1 MGKQYAFTG
10 GRPSSGLGGGTLYYL
25 IRYKRCFIIVY
36 NPKRGQGVPPPLWGA
51 ASGGRADGS
60 GVPMR
65 CVLKKPFMLSGCVGF
80 PNKAFPPP
88 DLCSPKRGA
97 ACPTGALH
105 NRRGAGLRD
114 RVRAAAYAVCRRRFA
129 ARRHGLAERKDVF
142 AVCRGFR
149 GFRKVVLR
157 ALTPARPVWRAPFPA
172 RSATGNIANPAR
184 CAGVGK
190 CVLRARRCGKIAKR
204 TARSYRAA
212 FAAGRSAAFALALVS
227 FVYWPE
233 STSASRQPLS
243 AADAESRQKETFR
256 PCGADLR
263 DGCGRLTEVY
273 GIRAPTADM
282 VCGAL

>member
-1 MGKQYAFTG
+1 MA
-10 GRPSSGLGGGTLYYL
+10 
-25 IRYKRCFIIVY
+25 
-36 NPKRGQGVPPPLWGA
+36 
-51 ASGGRADGS
+51 

-97 ACPTGALH
+97 ACPTEALH

-129 ARRHGLAERKDVF
+129 ARRRGLAERKDVF

-172 RSATGNIANPAR
+172 RSAADTGLRHTAGPAGER
-184 CAGVGK
+184 TAVGAARSASVLACAGGACGYAVIG
-190 CVLRARRCGKIAKR
+190 CATPTAGAACAGCRFGARARERMCYRTRRCGKIAKKDSPLV
-204 TARSYRAA
+204 TGGGISAA
-212 FAAGRSAAFALALVS
+212 ARSAAFALALGG

-233 STSASRQPLS
+233 STFASRQPSRLPMRKAGKKRFS
-243 AADAESRQKETFR
+243 ARA
-256 PCGADLR
+256 GAAA
-263 DGCGRLTEVY
+263 GRL
-273 GIRAPTADM
+273 RAVDRGLRNSSAGGGHGM
-282 VCGAL
+282 RRVMK

>member
-1 MGKQYAFTG
+1 MA
-10 GRPSSGLGGGTLYYL
+10 
-25 IRYKRCFIIVY
+25 
-36 NPKRGQGVPPPLWGA
+36 
-51 ASGGRADGS
+51 

-97 ACPTGALH
+97 ACPTEALH

-129 ARRHGLAERKDVF
+129 ARRRGLAERKDVF

-172 RSATGNIANPAR
+172 RSAADTGLRHTAGPGGERTAVGAAR
-184 CAGVGK
+184 SASVLACAGGACGYAVIGCATPTAGAACAGCRFGARARER
-190 CVLRARRCGKIAKR
+190 CVRRTRRCGKIAKKDSPLV
-204 TARSYRAA
+204 TGGGISAA
-212 FAAGRSAAFALALVS
+212 ARSAAFALALGG

-233 STSASRQPLS
+233 STFASRQP
-243 AADAESRQKETFR
+243 SRLPMRKAGKKEIFR
-256 PCGADLR
+256 PCGGR
-263 DGCGRLTEVY
+263 CG
-273 GIRAPTADM
+273 TAA
-282 VCGAL
+282 GG

>member
-1 MGKQYAFTG
+1 MA
-10 GRPSSGLGGGTLYYL
+10 
-25 IRYKRCFIIVY
+25 
-36 NPKRGQGVPPPLWGA
+36 
-51 ASGGRADGS
+51 

-97 ACPTGALH
+97 ACPTEALH

-129 ARRHGLAERKDVF
+129 ARRRGLAERKDVF

-172 RSATGNIANPAR
+172 RSAADTGLR
-184 CAGVGK
+184 HTAGM
-190 CVLRARRCGKIAKR
+190 
-204 TARSYRAA
+204 AA
-212 FAAGRSAAFALALVS
+212 FFPPSAAMRTGVQICRNEQLRVGDD
-227 FVYWPE
+227 
-233 STSASRQPLS
+233 PLLTVILLFNTYHT
-243 AADAESRQKETFR
+243 TF
-256 PCGADLR
+256 LQ
-263 DGCGRLTEVY
+263 RLQ
-273 GIRAPTADM
+273 
-282 VCGAL
+282 